1 MKCYVRWIFV
11 VLVMCS
17 LTSFIAIGGYN
28 RGLNVGDAAPDFRI
42 KAAMGSEQP
51 ADIKLSSLRGRY
63 VLLSFWASYDAPS
76 RMQNKS
82 LNNKINS
89 ESLNVELVSVSFDDY
104 QSIFTE
110 TVRKDGI
117 IASACFREDR
127 EQDSKLFDLYN
138 LNRGFE
144 NYLIDEKGVIVAKNI
159 TPNELLT
166 YM

>member
-17 LTSFIAIGGYN
+17 LTSFIEIDGYN

-42 KAAMGSEQP
+42 KAAVGSEHTD
-51 ADIKLSSLRGRY
+51 DIKLSSLRGRF
-63 VLLSFWASYDAPS
+63 VLLSFWASYDAKS
-76 RMQNKS
+76 RMQNTS

-89 ESLNVELVSVSFDDY
+89 ESLNVELISVSFDDY

-117 IASACFREDR
+117 TASSCFRE
-127 EQDSKLFDLYN
+127 EYGEDSKLFKQYN

-144 NYLIDEKGVIVAKNI
+144 NYLLDEKGVIVAKNI
-159 TPNELLT
+159 TPNELLS